1 LKERVGALSKQN
13 FLYFLVVGALF
24 VGWGL
29 SYGKENKKE
38 VTVFYTH
45 AIDGFL
51 EPCG

>member
-1 LKERVGALSKQN
+1 MGALSKQR
-13 FLYFLVVGALF
+13 FVYFLVVLALF

-29 SYGKENKKE
+29 SSGEENKKE